1 MYPAAVPSTERNLA
15 AMAHLSGIFFPF
27 LGPFCFWL
35 FAAQS
40 RFVRF
45 HSLHALVGALLLNL
59 LLFTLGA
66 ISITL
71 SLVSLYRNY
80 QEGWQHFNIWQVLL
94 KSAVTWLVIALI
106 GLANT
111 IANVFQA
118 RGAFQGDTPQRGLTS
133 AVVRRLLGESRA
145 LSAS

>member
-1 MYPAAVPSTERNLA
+1 MHAPTERSLA
-15 AMAHLSGIFFPF
+15 ATAHLSGIFFPF

-35 FAAQS
+35 FAGKS

-45 HSLHALVGALLLNL
+45 HSLHALVGTLLLNL

-66 ISITL
+66 ISIAI
-71 SLVSLYRNY
+71 SLASLYHSY
-80 QEGWQHFNIWQVLL
+80 QEGWQHFSIWQILL
-94 KSAVTWLVIALI
+94 KSALTWLVIVLI

-118 RGAFQGDTPQRGLTS
+118 KGALQGDLPQRGITS
-133 AVVRRLLGESRA
+133 AVVRRLLGESQG
-145 LSAS
+145 